1 MSKRDDVREF
11 LRRHLGD
18 DWELRLRAVNATA
31 GPDFSEAEVHAAQ
44 QRAVA
49 FVRASIP
56 GWTDRISEL
65 VAEAWLDSQPVSPR
79 VARGV
84 RRLDRRRAR
93 RVARW
98 ST

>member
-1 MSKRDDVREF
+1 MSKRDEVREF
-11 LRRHLGD
+11 LPRHLGD

-49 FVRASIP
+49 LLRASIP
-56 GWTDRISEL
+56 SWTNHMSEL
-65 VAEAWLDSQPVSPR
+65 VAEAWLTSQPVSPR

-84 RRLDRRRAR
+84 RRWDRRRAR

>member
-1 MSKRDDVREF
+1 MSKRDEVREF
-11 LRRHLGD
+11 FPRHLGD

-31 GPDFSEAEVHAAQ
+31 GADFTEAEVHAAQ

-49 FVRASIP
+49 LVRASIP
-56 GWTDRISEL
+56 GWTDHMSAL
-65 VAEAWLDSQPVSPR
+65 VAEAWLNSQPVSPR

-84 RRLDRRRAR
+84 RRWDRRRAR

>member
-18 DWELRLRAVNATA
+18 DWELQLRAVNATA

-56 GWTDRISEL
+56 GWTDRMSEL

>member
-56 GWTDRISEL
+56 GWTDRISDL

>member
-1 MSKRDDVREF
+1 MSKRDDVSEF
-11 LRRHLGD
+11 FRRHIGD
-18 DWELRLRAVNATA
+18 DWELRLRAANATA

-49 FVRASIP
+49 LARGIIP
-56 GWTDRISEL
+56 GWTDYMSTL
-65 VAEAWLDSQPVSPR
+65 VAEAWLNSQPVSPR
-79 VARGV
+79 VARGL

-98 ST
+98 S